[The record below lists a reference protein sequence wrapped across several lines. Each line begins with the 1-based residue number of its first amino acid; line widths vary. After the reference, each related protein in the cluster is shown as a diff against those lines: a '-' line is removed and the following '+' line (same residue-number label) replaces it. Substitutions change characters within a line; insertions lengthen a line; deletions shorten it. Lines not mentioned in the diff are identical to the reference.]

1 MTKPTPLFSLL
12 AFIALPAL
20 CLAQGSSTSLYVP
33 MTWHFRGFAD
43 DNCQEELI
51 NETGEDPVYCNNTTL
66 PLRSYRFSA
75 TPEPTE
81 GETFGLRLY
90 VEQECNIP
98 AIIYD
103 GWNDGTGDCRTTV
116 PYNSWNVFPW

>member
-1 MTKPTPLFSLL
+1 MARTTPLFSFLSIITL
-12 AFIALPAL
+12 SAL
-20 CLAQGSSTSLYVP
+20 CLAQTNTTAP
-33 MTWHFRGFAD
+33 RPTWHFRGFAD

-51 NETGEDPVYCNNTTL
+51 NEKSDDQIYCNDTPAL
-66 PLRSYRFSA
+66 LQSYRFTA
-75 TPEPTE
+75 TSDPET

-103 GWNDGTGDCRTTV
+103 AFEDGVGDCRTTV
-116 PYNSWNVFPW
+116 PYQSWNTFPW